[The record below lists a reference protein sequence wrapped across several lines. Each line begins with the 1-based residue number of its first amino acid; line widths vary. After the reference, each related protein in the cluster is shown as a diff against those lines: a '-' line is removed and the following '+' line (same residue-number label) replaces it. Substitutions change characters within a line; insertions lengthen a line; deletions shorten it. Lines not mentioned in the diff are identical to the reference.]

1 MSVVV
6 GEDGYVDVHVF
17 GAADEIDE
25 SAQLVH
31 TNGRALSAPEIAMT
45 FAKRINAPS
54 HSLETS
60 LPVL

>member
-6 GEDGYVDVHVF
+6 SEDGYIDVHVF
-17 GAADEIDE
+17 GAADE

-45 FAKRINAPS
+45 FAKRINTGS
-54 HSLETS
+54 HSLEMS